1 MAPPPWHG
9 SRLAAVF
16 DAWKAPVPRRRPR
29 LNWLYDNDSQQ
40 FTTPSG
46 RVVTLREIAQL
57 LQDHVSCHFD
67 FTGPWSGWR
76 MRGAVLIP
84 PGGTFRGSN
93 ITASNALGYRRWLA
107 SFEGQQAQL
116 PLGTPQR
123 TTPPTHPADTAGH
136 ECIPP
141 AEIPVTLPP
150 STEAAPELAYAPRRR
165 AEVIVLADRRRA
177 RARG

>member
-1 MAPPPWHG
+1 M
-9 SRLAAVF
+9 
-16 DAWKAPVPRRRPR
+16 PRRRPR
-29 LNWLYDNDSQQ
+29 LNWLYDNDLQQ

-67 FTGPWSGWR
+67 FSGPWSGWR

-84 PGGTFRGSN
+84 PGGTYRGSN

-116 PLGTPQR
+116 PLDTPQR
-123 TTPPTHPADTAGH
+123 MPHPTSPADTSAHG
-136 ECIPP
+136 CTPP
-141 AEIPVTLPP
+141 AEIPVT
-150 STEAAPELAYAPRRR
+150 SQQSAEASQEPAYAPRRR

-177 RARG
+177 RAQG